1 MTAGLSGNLVLVLLG
16 IVTLLAVA
24 TLVILALKKRL
35 PGNDYSELVL
45 RIRTWW
51 AIVAIFAFAILM
63 GRIAAIILLAFVSF
77 LAFKEYISMIPI
89 RRSDRHVVFWAYLSI
104 PLQYYWICKG
114 WYWLFIAFIPV
125 LVFLLLPFCMA
136 VIGETK
142 GYLHATGTLHWGL
155 MITVFALS
163 HAACLLALQTGTGR
177 PAGGEGMLLYLVFL
191 TQFNDISQYFWGKL
205 LGRHKVIPL
214 VSPNK
219 TYEGLLGG
227 VITTLLLAFPL
238 AQVLTPLTPIEAVIA
253 GLIIGIGGFIGD
265 INISAIKRDLGIRES
280 GRLLPGH
287 GGVLDR
293 VDSLICTAPL
303 FFHFVRYTHY

>member
-1 MTAGLSGNLVLVLLG
+1 MIVGLSGNLVLVLLG
-16 IVTLLAVA
+16 IFTLLVVA
-24 TLVILALKKRL
+24 TLVILALKSRL

-63 GRIAAIILLAFVSF
+63 DRIAAIILLAFVSF
-77 LAFKEYISMIPI
+77 LAFKEYISMVPT
-89 RRSDRHVVFWAYLSI
+89 RCSDRQALFWAYLSI

-114 WYWLFIAFIPV
+114 WYWLFIIFIPV
-125 LVFLLLPFCMA
+125 FVFLLLPLCM
-136 VIGETK
+136 VLIGETK
-142 GYLHATGTLHWGL
+142 GFLHATGTLHWGL

-163 HAACLLALQTGTGR
+163 HAAYLLALQTGASW

-191 TQFNDISQYFWGKL
+191 TQFNDISQYIWGRL
-205 LGRHKVIPL
+205 LGRHKVTPL

-227 VITTLLLAFPL
+227 FITTLLLAFPM
-238 AQVLTPLTPIEAVIA
+238 AQVLTPLNHIEAFIA

-280 GRLLPGH
+280 GSLLPGH

-293 VDSLICTAPL
+293 VDSLSCTAPL
-303 FFHFVRYTHY
+303 FFHFVHYTHF

>member
-1 MTAGLSGNLVLVLLG
+1 MTVGLSGNMILVLLA

-24 TLVILALKKRL
+24 TLVTLALKSRL
-35 PGNDYSELVL
+35 PGNDYRELVL

-51 AIVAIFAFAILM
+51 VIVAIFGFAILID
-63 GRIAAIILLAFVSF
+63 RIAAIILLAFVSF
-77 LAFKEYISMIPI
+77 LAFKEYISMSPT
-89 RRSDRHVVFWAYLSI
+89 RRSDRQVVFLAYLSI

-114 WYWLFIAFIPV
+114 WYWLFIIFIPV
-125 LVFLLLPFCMA
+125 LVLLLLPFCM
-136 VIGETK
+136 VLIGGTK
-142 GYLHATGTLHWGL
+142 GFLHATGTLHWGL

-163 HAACLLALQTGTGR
+163 HAAGLLALHTGASG
-177 PAGGEGMLLYLVFL
+177 PASGEGMLLYLLFL

-205 LGRHKVIPL
+205 LGRHKVTPL

-219 TYEGLLGG
+219 TCEGLLGG
-227 VITTLLLAFPL
+227 VITTLLLALPL
-238 AQVLTPLTPIEAVIA
+238 AQVLTPLTRIEAVIA
-253 GLIIGIGGFIGD
+253 GLIIGVGGFIGD

-303 FFHFVRYTHY
+303 FFHFVHYTHY

>member
-1 MTAGLSGNLVLVLLG
+1 
-16 IVTLLAVA
+16 
-24 TLVILALKKRL
+24 
-35 PGNDYSELVL
+35 
-45 RIRTWW
+45 
-51 AIVAIFAFAILM
+51 
-63 GRIAAIILLAFVSF
+63 
-77 LAFKEYISMIPI
+77 MIPT
-89 RRSDRHVVFWAYLSI
+89 RSSDRQVIFWAYLSI
-104 PLQYYWICKG
+104 PLQYYWITKC
-114 WYWLFIAFIPV
+114 WYEMFIVFIPV
-125 LVFLLLPFCMA
+125 FILLLLPLRM
-136 VIGETK
+136 VVTGETK
-142 GYLHATGTLHWGL
+142 GFLQAASTLNWGL
-155 MITVFALS
+155 MITVFGLS
-163 HAACLLALQTGTGR
+163 HAACLLALPSDVNQ
-177 PAGGEGMLLYLVFL
+177 PAGGEGLLLYLVFL

-293 VDSLICTAPL
+293 VDSLTCTAPL
-303 FFHFVRYTHY
+303 FFHFVHYTHY